1 MPRINIAA
9 DANLIEELE
18 QEAKKRGYTI
28 YALTNIAIKS
38 LLKLLKEGEDA
49 SVLENIVEYH
59 RLSSS
64 LDLVPVTFWYLE
76 NITKLAYEKDPNEYE
91 KICEGVGE
99 QIGSYLKSKANDIN
113 DLMEIYNT
121 IKPLMPIRDVQIKD
135 SNGLI
140 EFRIYGTGFSAVS
153 TLCASRIFS
162 KMGESFGLEIKK
174 VDALAGGV
182 VTLVGKFSGPSNKLV
197 T

>member
-1 MPRINIAA
+1 MPRVNIAA
-9 DANLIEELE
+9 DANLIDELE

-49 SVLENIVEYH
+49 TLLENLVEYH

-64 LDLVPVTFWYLE
+64 LDLVPVTSWYLE
-76 NITKLAYEKDPNEYE
+76 NITRLAYEKDPKEYE
-91 KICEGVGE
+91 NICEGVGE
-99 QIGSYLKSKANDIN
+99 QIGNYLKSKANDVS
-113 DLMEIYNT
+113 DLMEIYNA
-121 IKPLMPIRDVQIKD
+121 IRPLMPIRDVQVKE

-140 EFRIYGTGFSAVS
+140 EFRIYGTGFSAIS

-162 KMGESFGLEIKK
+162 KIGESFGFEIKR
-174 VDALAGGV
+174 VDALAGGM
-182 VTLVGKFSGPSNKLV
+182 VTLVGKFSSPSSKLI